1 MDYKAISN
9 GLKDYNEVQVKV
21 YINYL
26 QEVEKDKNKD
36 GTKKNKWFHYFTPEQ
51 AIDLYKKVAIDNL
64 FIDGDTITLQF
75 KGKVM
80 VSYNYQAYKN
90 RVLNIYPET
99 KFDVQNVYQG
109 DDFHFEK
116 NSGTVKYK
124 HVLSDPFSEQKTI
137 MGCYC
142 IIKNNRGEFI
152 ETLNMAEVTKMR
164 NVAKT
169 QNVWNTWFSEM
180 VLKSV
185 VKRACKRHF
194 KDLVVNIE
202 LIDNDNYDL
211 EAVNIN
217 HTIKDEIEKCQTN
230 EELEVVYKTHKPLI
244 EDEVAFIKLLSER
257 KKEINENV
265 D

>member
-1 MDYKAISN
+1 MNYNLIKN
-9 GLKDYNEVQVKV
+9 GLKEYDDVRVKV
-21 YINYL
+21 FLNYL
-26 QEVEKDKNKD
+26 QEVEKAKKRD
-36 GTKKNKWFHYFTPEQ
+36 GTLVNKWFAFVKPEQ

-90 RVLNIYPET
+90 KVLNIYPET

-116 NSGTVKYK
+116 NSGKVKYK
-124 HVLSDPFSEQKTI
+124 HVLSDPFSTNKTI

-142 IIKNNRGEFI
+142 IIKNSRGEFI
-152 ETLNMAEVTKMR
+152 ETLNMDEITKMR

-185 VKRACKRHF
+185 MKRACKRHF
-194 KDLVVNIE
+194 KDLIINIE
-202 LIDNDNYDL
+202 LIDNENYDV
-211 EAVNIN
+211 ETVNVN
-217 HTIKDEIEKCQTN
+217 HSIKDEIERCQTN
-230 EELEVVYKTHKPLI
+230 EELELVYKKHKPTV
-244 EDEVAFIKLLSER
+244 EDEVTFIQLLSVR
-257 KKEINENV
+257 KKEINEKN